1 MNAQKLMDAMNYLP
15 DTLLEQTNALR
26 QKKKLHWKRWA
37 ALAACLCL
45 AVGIWFMIPGAK
57 SADSSNGAPEY
68 SLEDGAGN
76 ASAQSGSTGG
86 TLVYVRE
93 VYEDYIVVEHNEL
106 SATCDCVEV
115 HLVKVQ
121 LEGLE
126 NIPQLSVGQKI
137 RIYTDEEL
145 GAGTITPYK
154 IVIEED

>member
-1 MNAQKLMDAMNYLP
+1 MKAEKIMDAMNYLP
-15 DTLLEQTNALR
+15 DELLLKTDALR
-26 QKKKLHWKRWA
+26 QKKRNHWKRWA

-45 AVGIWFMIPGAK
+45 AVGIWLINPGAK

-86 TLVYVRE
+86 TIVYVRE
-93 VYEDYIVVEHNEL
+93 VYEDYIVAEHTEW
-106 SATCDCVEV
+106 SATCDCVEI

-121 LEGLE
+121 LEGVE

-154 IVIEED
+154 IVIEEE